1 MLRTDDRKEAKML
14 ISYHLHLVSK
24 EEKKE
29 GRSKREKGIRRRE
42 EKKGRREGGSSKE
55 EGKKL
60 TCNM

>member
-29 GRSKREKGIRRRE
+29 GRSKREKRNKKEGRKEGEKGGRE
-42 EKKGRREGGSSKE
+42 
-55 EGKKL
+55 
-60 TCNM
+60 